1 MVVFGKMVK
10 FGVTS
15 WVWVYPFDHKVIE
28 KAKEIGSDGIE
39 IPIENPKKINVRATK
54 EALKSHEIECSSL
67 CAVLGPDRDLISAD
81 KAVRE
86 NAKKYLKACVD
97 FATEFNADMVCG
109 PLYSCV
115 GKTKFMRD
123 KEREWK
129 YAVMGLREV
138 GKYAEDGNVF
148 LGLEPIN
155 RYETRLVN
163 LVSDCLRMLKEID
176 SPAVKLHFDTYHGN
190 IEEKSLGQAIRAGG
204 SLLYHVHACEND
216 RGTPGSGHIGWKEV
230 AQALKDV
237 GYNRYMVI
245 ETFQPG
251 TKEIA
256 TAASI
261 WRKLAPSQDELAR
274 EGLLFLRELMK

>member
-28 KAKEIGSDGIE
+28 KAKAIGSDGIE
-39 IPIENPKKINVRATK
+39 IPIENPKKINVKATK

-67 CAVLGPDRDLISAD
+67 CAVVGPDRDLISAD

-86 NAKKYLKACVD
+86 NAKKYLRACVD

-109 PLYSCV
+109 PIYSCV

-123 KEREWK
+123 KEKEWK
-129 YAVMGLREV
+129 YAVMGLKEV
-138 GKYAEDGNVF
+138 GKYAEDRNVF

-190 IEEKSLGQAIRAGG
+190 IEEKSLGEAIRAGG

-216 RGTPGSGHIGWKEV
+216 RGTPGSGHIQWKEV